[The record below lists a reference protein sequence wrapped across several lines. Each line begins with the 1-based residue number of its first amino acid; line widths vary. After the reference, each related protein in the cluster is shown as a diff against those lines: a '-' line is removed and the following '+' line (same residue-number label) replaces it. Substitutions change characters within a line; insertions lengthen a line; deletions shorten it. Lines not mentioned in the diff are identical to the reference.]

1 MIAPRLDRAVADA
14 PKPRTYTRPM
24 PRTVVLRPY
33 EDRDLPGTLELRPRV
48 YPGWRDA
55 SDAAWHTAVYA
66 WLGRN
71 PVDAP
76 THRWVLDDG
85 GSIVGHLAAVPL
97 AYRIAGER
105 VVAHT
110 PTDYMALPGYGF
122 HAVSLMRT
130 FFATCPNYIACNVG
144 GDVTKIEGL
153 FGPTRIAGL
162 HQAVKVL
169 DVGRYPRLP
178 RAVPRPFATVAASAL
193 RAIDAVRLR
202 AAREDLEVRDEDPAT
217 AFDTA
222 FDRLFESAS
231 AAVPCLA
238 EKTSAFLRWRYG
250 PGTPR
255 PVRVLTV
262 RASDGSL
269 QGYAVIRT
277 TGSSEGFILDL
288 TTEPGRRDAA
298 SALLAEAVR
307 RFWRERAFVVR
318 YRYLPSV
325 VSPPVTDLG
334 RLGFRFPG
342 GARGVLPGARPERQ
356 LELAIRLADAVT
368 QATAVEPEHWAYNL
382 GDGEAS
388 FWVP

>member
-1 MIAPRLDRAVADA
+1 MADV
-14 PKPRTYTRPM
+14 PKPAPYTRPM

-48 YPGWRDA
+48 YPGWKDA

-97 AYRIAGER
+97 RYRMGGEG

-130 FFATCPNYIACNVG
+130 FFATCPNYVACNVI

-153 FGPTRIAGL
+153 FGPTEVGRL
-162 HQAVKVL
+162 LQAVKVL
-169 DVGRYPRLP
+169 DVRRYPRLP
-178 RAVPRPFATVAASAL
+178 RQVPRALATVAAAGL
-193 RAIDAVRLR
+193 RAMDEVRIR
-202 AAREDLEVRDEDPAT
+202 ASRSGLEVREEDPAT
-217 AFDTA
+217 VFDES
-222 FDRLFESAS
+222 FDDLFEAAS
-231 AAVPCLA
+231 AMVPCLA

-262 RASDGSL
+262 RATDGSL
-269 QGYAVIRT
+269 QGYAVTRT
-277 TGSSEGFILDL
+277 TSSSDGFILDL
-288 TTEPGRRDAA
+288 TTEPGRRDVAR
-298 SALLAEAVR
+298 ALLAEAIR
-307 RFWRERAFVVR
+307 RFWRDRAFVVR
-318 YRYLPSV
+318 YRALPSV
-325 VSPPVTDLG
+325 VSPTAADLG

-342 GARGVLPGARPERQ
+342 ADRGVLPGARPERQ
-356 LELAIRLADAVT
+356 LELSIRLEDPAS
-368 QATAVEPEHWAYNL
+368 QATAAAPEHWSYNL

>member
-1 MIAPRLDRAVADA
+1 
-14 PKPRTYTRPM
+14 M

-48 YPGWRDA
+48 YPGWKDA
-55 SDAAWHTAVYA
+55 GDAAWHTAVYA

-85 GSIVGHLAAVPL
+85 GAIVGHLAAVPL
-97 AYRIAGER
+97 AYRIGGER

-122 HAVSLMRT
+122 HAVSLMRM
-130 FFATCPNYIACNVG
+130 FFATCPNYIACNVI
-144 GDVTKIEGL
+144 GDVTKIESL
-153 FGPTRIAGL
+153 FGPTRIAPL
-162 HQAVKVL
+162 QQAVKVL
-169 DVGRYPRLP
+169 DLGSYPRLP
-178 RAVPRPFATVAASAL
+178 RVVPRPLATVVAAAF
-193 RAIDAVRLR
+193 RAIDAARIRGSRGGLDVR
-202 AAREDLEVRDEDPAT
+202 EEDPAT
-217 AFDTA
+217 AFDEA
-222 FDRLFESAS
+222 FDRLFESA
-231 AAVPCLA
+231 AAVVPCLA

-255 PVRVLTV
+255 KIKVLTV
-262 RASDGSL
+262 RATDGSL
-269 QGYAVIRT
+269 QGYAVTRT

-288 TTEPGRRDAA
+288 TAEPGRRDVAR
-298 SALLAEAVR
+298 ALVGEAVR
-307 RFWRERAFVVR
+307 RLWRDRAFVVR
-318 YRYLPSV
+318 YRFLPSV
-325 VSPPVTDLG
+325 VSPLIGDLG

-342 GARGVLPGARPERQ
+342 GSRGVLPGARPERQ
-356 LELAIRLADAVT
+356 LELSIRLADSGS
-368 QATAVEPEHWAYNL
+368 QAAAADPEHWSYNL

>member
-1 MIAPRLDRAVADA
+1 
-14 PKPRTYTRPM
+14 M

-33 EDRDLPGTLELRPRV
+33 EDRDLQGTLDLRPRV
-48 YPGWRDA
+48 YPGWKDA
-55 SDAAWHTAVYA
+55 SDAAWHTAVYE
-66 WLGRN
+66 WLARN

-97 AYRIAGER
+97 RYRIAGES

-110 PTDYMALPGYGF
+110 PTDYMAVPGYGF

-130 FFATCPNYIACNVG
+130 FFATCPSYVACNVI

-153 FGPTRIAGL
+153 FGPTEVGRL
-162 HQAVKVL
+162 QHAVKVL

-178 RAVPRPFATVAASAL
+178 RQFPRPLANVAAAGL
-193 RAIDAVRLR
+193 RAVDEVRIR
-202 AAREDLEVRDEDPAT
+202 ASRSGLEVHEDDPAS
-217 AFDTA
+217 AFDES
-222 FDRLFESAS
+222 FDRLFETAT
-231 AAVPCLA
+231 AAVPCIA

-262 RASDGSL
+262 RATDGSL
-269 QGYAVIRT
+269 EGYAVART
-277 TGSSEGFILDL
+277 TVSSDGFILDL
-288 TTEPGRRDAA
+288 TTQPGRRDVVR
-298 SALLAEAVR
+298 ALLAEAIR
-307 RFWRERAFVVR
+307 RFWRDRAFVVR
-318 YRYLPSV
+318 YRFLPSV
-325 VSPPVTDLG
+325 LSPTTTDMG

-342 GARGVLPGARPERQ
+342 GERGVLPGARPERQ
-356 LELAIRLADAVT
+356 LELSIRLADPAS
-368 QATAVEPEHWAYNL
+368 QASAADPKHWSYNL

>member
-1 MIAPRLDRAVADA
+1 
-14 PKPRTYTRPM
+14 
-24 PRTVVLRPY
+24 
-33 EDRDLPGTLELRPRV
+33 V

-55 SDAAWHTAVYA
+55 GDAAWHTAVYA

-97 AYRIAGER
+97 SYRIAGER

-130 FFATCPNYIACNVG
+130 FFATCPDYIACNVV

-153 FGPTRIAGL
+153 FGPSRIGRL
-162 HQAVKVL
+162 SQAVKVL

-178 RAVPRPFATVAASAL
+178 RVVPRPFASVAASAL
-193 RAIDAVRLR
+193 RAMDAVRLGATR
-202 AAREDLEVRDEDPAT
+202 DDVEVRDEDPAT
-217 AFDTA
+217 AFDGA
-222 FDRLFESAS
+222 FDRLFEAAS
-231 AAVPCLA
+231 AVVPCLA
-238 EKTSAFLRWRYG
+238 EKTAAFLRWRYG

-255 PVRVLTV
+255 PIRVLTV
-262 RASDGSL
+262 RATDGSL
-269 QGYAVIRT
+269 QGYAVTRT

-288 TTEPGRRDAA
+288 TTQPGRRDVAR
-298 SALLAEAVR
+298 ALLADAVR
-307 RFWRERAFVVR
+307 RFWRDRAFVVR

-325 VSPPVTDLG
+325 VSPTMLDLE
-334 RLGFRFPG
+334 RLAFRFPG
-342 GARGVLPGARPERQ
+342 GNRGVLPGARPERQ
-356 LELAIRLADAVT
+356 LELAIRLADPGRHAM
-368 QATAVEPEHWAYNL
+368 AAEPERWSYNL